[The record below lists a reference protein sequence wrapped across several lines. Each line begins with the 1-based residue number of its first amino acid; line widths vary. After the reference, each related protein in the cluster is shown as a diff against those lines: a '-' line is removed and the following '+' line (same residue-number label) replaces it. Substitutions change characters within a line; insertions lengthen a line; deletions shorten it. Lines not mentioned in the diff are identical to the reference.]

1 MHMQH
6 LFHAGFFLLSA
17 MEQDALPP
25 SPASSSS
32 DLGPGLSPASSV
44 SPRYLPFRTGRP
56 RVAPWDL
63 TPPGAMSA
71 AAASRFVE
79 TGERFYLDC
88 LPADFPVHVVQPINF
103 SDEDESSSDDDPAP
117 PRGTGTAE
125 QREEAVAAVLQCSS
139 ITNFDENH
147 VYVQPPSD
155 SDNDEDGAD
164 PDARRVRPRLG
175 ASPGSLSSSSS
186 PHGPRFPNRLMV
198 IPQQA
203 VLEAVQQD
211 VCTAL
216 NEEMDQG
223 ISRSQI
229 PRHDT
234 PRHNMRILAGQLISP
249 NDHHEDFLPSR
260 SGVQAAATV
269 DAVANVVSYLRTALS
284 RQGLGHDRHRSIYNN
299 ANDSVRNMQEAVT
312 EAAHIFH
319 PRDAIAAARASL
331 LALDTVF
338 RRALHP
344 PKPDRFGNIRGRS
357 PFLLAIASVK
367 LFDPILLAVRDNRII
382 YLGDRMALDL
392 LDADR
397 KFWHQQW
404 VKPGNGPWNVLPPD
418 SWDPRITL
426 PPMPLHPNEPRPV
439 FRPPGQGMLSPTDFD
454 IFETAT
460 MYPIQLTASGS
471 MSLRT
476 TTLWVSKI
484 LARVFPTPIAQL
496 VDSYLGH
503 QQPFRGLLSSARAW
517 VKSRRPDWLTC
528 TRKLTPLPDMDTLE
542 PGLDNTFEGHFF
554 NVYMRRGLQM
564 KYQLQALTR
573 ERAEYNRVNY
583 PNAPGIFTWPDAE
596 AVAQGHRN
604 PELSH
609 VMAIARMRLSPTHT
623 ANGRNLDAEMAELR
637 PFNFSRSSAD
647 INGDLLFN
655 PRLPS
660 PPPQL
665 FDERT
670 RFQLTCMNCF
680 HTFSAGSSCYQCN
693 VCVNFVFCTECYQ
706 DQEDIHVRRHR
717 RAHAMTHFVLGT

>member
-1 MHMQH
+1 
-6 LFHAGFFLLSA
+6 
-17 MEQDALPP
+17 
-25 SPASSSS
+25 
-32 DLGPGLSPASSV
+32 
-44 SPRYLPFRTGRP
+44 
-56 RVAPWDL
+56 
-63 TPPGAMSA
+63 
-71 AAASRFVE
+71 
-79 TGERFYLDC
+79 
-88 LPADFPVHVVQPINF
+88 
-103 SDEDESSSDDDPAP
+103 
-117 PRGTGTAE
+117 
-125 QREEAVAAVLQCSS
+125 
-139 ITNFDENH
+139 
-147 VYVQPPSD
+147 
-155 SDNDEDGAD
+155 
-164 PDARRVRPRLG
+164 
-175 ASPGSLSSSSS
+175 
-186 PHGPRFPNRLMV
+186 
-198 IPQQA
+198 
-203 VLEAVQQD
+203 
-211 VCTAL
+211 
-216 NEEMDQG
+216 
-223 ISRSQI
+223 
-229 PRHDT
+229 
-234 PRHNMRILAGQLISP
+234 
-249 NDHHEDFLPSR
+249 
-260 SGVQAAATV
+260 
-269 DAVANVVSYLRTALS
+269 
-284 RQGLGHDRHRSIYNN
+284 
-299 ANDSVRNMQEAVT
+299 
-312 EAAHIFH
+312 
-319 PRDAIAAARASL
+319 
-331 LALDTVF
+331 
-338 RRALHP
+338 
-344 PKPDRFGNIRGRS
+344 
-357 PFLLAIASVK
+357 
-367 LFDPILLAVRDNRII
+367 
-382 YLGDRMALDL
+382 
-392 LDADR
+392 
-397 KFWHQQW
+397 
-404 VKPGNGPWNVLPPD
+404 
-418 SWDPRITL
+418 
-426 PPMPLHPNEPRPV
+426 
-439 FRPPGQGMLSPTDFD
+439 MLSPTDFD

-623 ANGRNLDAEMAELR
+623 ANGRNLDAEMAEFR